1 MPSPGKHL
9 LHEPAGLTYVG
20 SAIDDRGTL
29 EALPAD
35 LRTLLESRNGFVAH
49 QGGLHLRGACRE
61 PRWHSLG
68 YWWKGDDA
76 LHGVFAAVLPS
87 DIPFAQD
94 ALGNQFLLRDSEVHR
109 LVAREGSLE
118 RLGMGLGGFLHA
130 AEQDPIDFLS
140 LAALSEFAAEGET
153 LSPGELL
160 DVRDGHSLRVLPAEE
175 LIASLA
181 RAASA

>member
-1 MPSPGKHL
+1 MASPSKHL

-20 SAIDDRGTL
+20 PAIDDRGTL
-29 EALPAD
+29 EALPPD
-35 LRTLLESRNGFVAH
+35 LRALLESRNGFIAH

-76 LHGVFAAVLPS
+76 LHRVFVAVQPS

-94 ALGNQFLLRDSEVHR
+94 ALGNQFLLRDGEVHR

-130 AEQDPIDFLS
+130 AEQDPTGFLS
-140 LAALSEFAAEGET
+140 LTALSEFVAEGER

-160 DVRDGHSLRVLPAEE
+160 DVRDDGSVGGRPAEE

-181 RAASA
+181 KRASA